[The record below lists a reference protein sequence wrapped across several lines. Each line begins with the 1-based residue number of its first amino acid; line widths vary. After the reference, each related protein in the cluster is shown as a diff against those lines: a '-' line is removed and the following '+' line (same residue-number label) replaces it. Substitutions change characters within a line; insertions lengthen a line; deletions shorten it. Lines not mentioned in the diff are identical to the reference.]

1 MQRKVYIL
9 ENLDCANCAAK
20 IERKLSK
27 LPELSD
33 VSVTFATKQL
43 RFAAEDPEAVLPK
56 IRETIQSMEPD
67 VEVVERTRS
76 RRKAAETHNHEHHHH
91 EHGEECGCGHDHEEH
106 EHHHHHHGHGEEC
119 GCGHDHHDHDH
130 DHEEHEHHHHHH
142 GHGEECGCGHDHH
155 DHDHDHEEHEH
166 HYHHH
171 EHGEECGCGH
181 DHHDHDHDH
190 EDHDHHHHHEHGE
203 ECGCGHDHHDH
214 DHDHEEHDHHHH
226 HEHGEECGCGHDHH
240 DHDHHHHHDHG
251 PAKPQAT
258 RSHTH
263 FQVDHHQV
271 EGHPEGC
278 QCEQCN
284 SYVEYC
290 DVCGESLA
298 KCNCHMPDEDLEKK
312 VYILEGID
320 CANCAAKIEAKIRQ
334 MPEVGFASVAFATKQ
349 LRVSANNQAE
359 LLPKMQAVVDSIED
373 GVTIVPRQRKKL
385 SGISNT
391 KVYILEGL
399 DCANC
404 AAKIEA
410 KLRTLN
416 GVDDL
421 TITYATKQMKLSAK
435 NPDQMIPMIKETI
448 DAMEDGITIVPK
460 DNKVIKSEE
469 AGEKKF
475 SFNNPLVSIGVGAVI
490 FIIGEILEHVGNVP
504 TIPMFALFL
513 IAYLVLGGKVLITA
527 GKNIMKGQVFDEN
540 FLMCIATIGAFC
552 IQEFPE
558 AVGVML
564 FYRIGEYFEEKATEQ
579 SRTQIMEAVDL
590 RPEVVNLVIGNDV
603 RIIDAEEANVGDI
616 LLVRPGDR
624 IPLDGVI
631 IDGESRID
639 TSPVTGEPVPVMAKA
654 GDNIVSGCVNTS
666 GQLKIR
672 VEKILEESMVT
683 RILDSVE
690 NAAASKPNID
700 KFITRFARVYTP
712 FVVLFAL
719 FVAVVLPFILPDS
732 LNWHFFVDS
741 AYTGTVNTIHGTSGT
756 ASIYT
761 ALTFLV
767 ISCPCAL
774 VLSVPLAFFSGI
786 GAGSKKGILFKGGIA
801 IESLKNVKAIVMD
814 KTGTITKGNF
824 VVQKANPA
832 GNAMTA
838 NDLLAISA
846 SCELSSTHPIGN
858 SIVEAAE
865 EKGLSIERPSKV
877 EEIAGHGIRAE
888 LSRGVV
894 LCGNRKLMDAQNV
907 DLSVYQK
914 ENFGTE
920 VLVALNGKFVG
931 NIVISDTVK
940 DDAKDAIAAVKKQGI
955 ITAMLT
961 GDAQES
967 ADAVAKETGI
977 DEVHAKL
984 LPQDKLSELK
994 KIRENH
1000 GAVMFVGDGIND
1012 APVLAGA
1019 DVGAAMGSGAD
1030 AAIEA
1035 ADVVFMN
1042 SEMKAIPEA
1051 VGIAK
1056 MTNSISWQN
1065 VVFALAIKI
1074 IVMIMGLFG
1083 FANMWIAVFAD
1094 TGVSVLCLL
1103 NSIRILHRK
1112 QEFAGVSKQTKS
1124 ENQITNIDDLILG
1137 LLFSG
1142 YPGKFVE
1149 RFGEEVRRDRSNSN
1163 QFFKKQL

>member
-76 RRKAAETHNHEHHHH
+76 RRKAAETHNHEHHYHHH
-91 EHGEECGCGHDHEEH
+91 E
-106 EHHHHHHGHGEEC
+106 HGEEC

-142 GHGEECGCGHDHH
+142 EHGEECGCGHDHH

-166 HYHHH
+166 EHHHHH

-214 DHDHEEHDHHHH
+214 DHDHEEHEHHHHH

-240 DHDHHHHHDHG
+240 NHEHHHHHDHG

-278 QCEQCN
+278 QCVQCN

-940 DDAKDAIAAVKKQGI
+940 DDAKDAIADVKKQGI

-1112 QEFAGVSKQTKS
+1112 
-1124 ENQITNIDDLILG
+1124 
-1137 LLFSG
+1137 
-1142 YPGKFVE
+1142 
-1149 RFGEEVRRDRSNSN
+1149 
-1163 QFFKKQL
+1163 

>member
-67 VEVVERTRS
+67 VEVVERTRG
-76 RRKAAETHNHEHHHH
+76 RRKAAETHSHEHHHH
-91 EHGEECGCGHDHEEH
+91 DHGDDCGCGHDH
-106 EHHHHHHGHGEEC
+106 
-119 GCGHDHHDHDH
+119 HDH
-130 DHEEHEHHHHHH
+130 DHEEHEHHHHHEH
-142 GHGEECGCGHDHH
+142 GDNCGCGHDHHNHDHEEHEHHHHHEHGDGCGCGHDHH
-155 DHDHDHEEHEH
+155 DHDHEDHEH
-166 HYHHH
+166 HHHHDHGDDCGCGHDHGHEHHHHH
-171 EHGEECGCGH
+171 EHGDDCGCGH
-181 DHHDHDHDH
+181 DHHH
-190 EDHDHHHHHEHGE
+190 E
-203 ECGCGHDHHDH
+203 
-214 DHDHEEHDHHHH
+214 
-226 HEHGEECGCGHDHH
+226 
-240 DHDHHHHHDHG
+240 

-263 FQVDHHQV
+263 FEVEHHQV

-373 GVTIVPRQRKKL
+373 GVTIVPRQRKKP

-391 KVYILEGL
+391 KVYILDGL

-421 TITYATKQMKLSAK
+421 TITYATKQMKVSAK
-435 NPDQMIPMIKETI
+435 NPDQLIPVIKETI

-460 DNKVIKSEE
+460 DNKVVKAEE
-469 AGEKKF
+469 EKKF
-475 SFNNPLVSIGVGAVI
+475 SLDNPLVSIGIGAVI
-490 FIIGEILEHVGNVP
+490 FIIGIFLEHVGNVP
-504 TIPMFALFL
+504 TIPVFVLSL
-513 IAYLVLGGKVLITA
+513 IAYLILGGKVLITA
-527 GKNIMKGQVFDEN
+527 GKNILKGQVFDEN

-552 IQEFPE
+552 IQNYLE

-579 SRTQIMEAVDL
+579 SRSQIMEAVDL
-590 RPEVVNLVIGNDV
+590 RPEVVNLVVGEEV
-603 RIIDAEEANVGDI
+603 RVIDAEEANVGDI

-639 TSPVTGEPVPVMAKA
+639 TSPVTGEPVPVMAKV

-672 VEKILEESMVT
+672 VEKVLEESMVT

-712 FVVLFAL
+712 FVVFFAL
-719 FVAVVLPFILPDS
+719 FVALVLPFILPDS
-732 LNWHFFVDS
+732 LNWHYFVNS
-741 AYTGTVNTIHGTSGT
+741 AYTGTVNAIHGTSGT

-786 GAGSKKGILFKGGIA
+786 GAGSKKGILFKGGVA

-824 VVQKANPA
+824 VVQKSNPA

-838 NDLLAISA
+838 NELLAISA

-858 SIVEAAE
+858 SIVEAAQA
-865 EKGLSIERPSKV
+865 KGLSIERPSKV

-888 LSRGVV
+888 LSQGVV
-894 LCGNRKLMDAQNV
+894 LCGNRKLMDEQNV
-907 DLSVYQK
+907 DLSAYQK

-1051 VGIAK
+1051 VSIAK

-1065 VVFALAIKI
+1065 VVFALAVKI

-1112 QEFAGVSKQTKS
+1112 
-1124 ENQITNIDDLILG
+1124 
-1137 LLFSG
+1137 
-1142 YPGKFVE
+1142 
-1149 RFGEEVRRDRSNSN
+1149 
-1163 QFFKKQL
+1163 